1 MENKEKS
8 DKQEMPFLDHLEEL
22 RQRIIKSL
30 ASVFLFTLG
39 TFPFTGFLLNFLT
52 LPNDKLTSPA
62 KLIFLK
68 PAGMLIVRMEIAIAA
83 GIIFSLPVIFYQ
95 FWMFVSPGL
104 LPKEKKFIFPSLLF
118 TTFCF
123 LFGSFF
129 AYKIL
134 IPVVLPFLFSMG
146 TESIEANI
154 NITEYINFV
163 LRLIIISGL
172 IFELPVLSF
181 FLARIGILTPKFMK
195 RYRSYSVVLVFIFA
209 AIITPPDP
217 MSQLLIAL
225 PLLFLYELS
234 IFIAMFAQ
242 KKRQKNEKDET
253 K

>member
-1 MENKEKS
+1 MEDKNKSAKN
-8 DKQEMPFLDHLEEL
+8 EMPFLEHLEEL
-22 RQRIIKSL
+22 RQRILKSL
-30 ASVFLFTLG
+30 ASVILFTLG
-39 TFPFTGFLLNFLT
+39 AFPFTGFLLNFLT
-52 LPNDKLTSPA
+52 LPNDNLPSPA

-83 GIIFSLPVIFYQ
+83 GLIFSLPVILYQ

-104 LPKEKKFIFPSLLF
+104 LYKEKKFLFPSLLF

-123 LFGSFF
+123 VSGSFF

-146 TESIEANI
+146 TEFIEANI
-154 NITEYINFV
+154 NITEYISFV

-181 FLARIGILTPKFMK
+181 FLARIGVLSPKFMRK
-195 RYRSYSVVLVFIFA
+195 YRGYAVVLVFVFA

-217 MSQLLIAL
+217 MSQLLIAI

-234 IFIAMFAQ
+234 IFIALFAQ
-242 KKRQKNEKDET
+242 KKRQKGEAARDI
-253 K
+253 